1 MAFTRSDNGDETTL
15 FLAGQL
21 DGTSVKDFE
30 ALADALVAEGR
41 HQVVLDMSGLTTI
54 ESPGV
59 AAVVGLYKR
68 TRERGGDVRIVG
80 IQGQPQAIFKLL
92 RFDKVFDL

>member
-15 FLAGQL
+15 FLDGQL
-21 DGTSVKDFE
+21 DATSAQDFE

-41 HQVVLDMSGLTTI
+41 HQVVVDMTELSNL

-59 AAVVGLYKR
+59 AALIGLYKR
-68 TRERGGDVRIVG
+68 TRERGGEVRIVG
-80 IQGQPQAIFKLL
+80 IQGQPLAMFKLL